1 MSRHE
6 TDTSR
11 RRFLRHAAT
20 GVVAAPIVGLAGT
33 GAARAQDQPK
43 LALDDPQAKALDYVH
58 DAAEATDHSAYQ
70 EGSTCANCIQYTGDA
85 DAQWGNCR
93 IFPGKLVN
101 RDGWCKV
108 WGPRG

>member
-6 TDTSR
+6 TDPSR

-20 GVVAAPIVGLAGT
+20 GAVAVPVVGLAG
-33 GAARAQDQPK
+33 ARAVRAQDEPK
-43 LALDDPQAKALDYVH
+43 VELDDPQAQALDYVH
-58 DAAEATDHSAYQ
+58 DASEARDHAAYQ
-70 EGSTCANCIQYTGDA
+70 QGAHCGNCIQYTGDPE
-85 DAQWGNCR
+85 AQWGACR

-101 RDGWCKV
+101 SEGWCKV